1 MTAAYRIAHALLRN
15 ITCALYVAHMPGYR
29 QLSRNRDFTVLWIG
43 DTVSELGSALS
54 MFVFPLIA
62 YALSGSALT
71 AALVEAA
78 YLGGLCATLLPA
90 GVLADRFDRKRI
102 MLVSSAAG
110 CLSHTSL
117 ALAGALGALTLP
129 HLVAVALVTGVAAG
143 AFNPAQT
150 SAIRTVVATEDLPT
164 ALSQNQARQHVAS
177 LLGGPLGGAL
187 YAVARWLPF
196 AVDAVSFAVACVT
209 VSRVRTD
216 LSAPHRRREPLLRQ
230 LTEGFA
236 FMWARP
242 FFRTLMTWAALANL
256 VTNAIFFVVVM
267 RMVQAGVPAAQIGL
281 VSTAAGV
288 GGILGAMLAPS
299 LIHRLPTGRLT
310 VLIGWMCCLPLVPLA
325 FSAGV
330 WTACASTFFLLLL
343 NPAGN
348 AGIGSYRMAVTPEHL
363 QGRVGSTSQFVS
375 ISVMPLAPLLGG
387 YLLEHQGGTV
397 AISALVVASAL
408 LAALLTSSRSI
419 RSVPRPS
426 EWVVEDEPV
435 PALAA

>member
-1 MTAAYRIAHALLRN
+1 
-15 ITCALYVAHMPGYR
+15 MPGYR

-71 AALVEAA
+71 AAVVEAA

-90 GVLADRFDRKRI
+90 GVLADRVDRRRI
-102 MLVSSAAG
+102 MLVSSATG
-110 CLSHTSL
+110 CVAYTSL
-117 ALAGALGALTLP
+117 ALAGATGRLTLP
-129 HLVAVALVTGVAAG
+129 HLVVVALVTGVAAG

-150 SAIRTVVATEDLPT
+150 SAIRSVVTTEDLPT

-177 LLGGPLGGAL
+177 LLGGPLGGTL
-187 YAVARWLPF
+187 YAVTRWLPF
-196 AVDAVSFAVACVT
+196 AVDAVSFAVACLT

-216 LSAPHRRREPLLRQ
+216 LSAPHRRHEPLRRQ
-230 LTEGFA
+230 LTEGFG

-242 FFRTLMTWAALANL
+242 FFRTLLAWSSMTNL
-256 VTNAIFFVVVM
+256 VVNALFFVVVL
-267 RMVQAGVPAAQIGL
+267 RMVQAEVPAAQIGL

-288 GGILGAMLAPS
+288 GGLLGAALAPT

-310 VLIGWMCCLPLVPLA
+310 VLVGWACCVPLVPLA
-325 FSAGV
+325 FSASP

-343 NPAGN
+343 NPVGN
-348 AGIGSYRMAVTPEHL
+348 AGISSYRMAVTPDHL

-375 ISVMPLAPLLGG
+375 MSVMPLAPLLGG
-387 YLLEHQGGTV
+387 WLLEHQGGTV
-397 AISALVVASAL
+397 AIGALVVASAL
-408 LAALLTSSRSI
+408 LAVLLTSSRSI

-426 EWVVEDEPV
+426 EWVLEPV
-435 PALAA
+435 PAPAA

>member
-1 MTAAYRIAHALLRN
+1 
-15 ITCALYVAHMPGYR
+15 MPGYR

-90 GVLADRFDRKRI
+90 GVLADRVDRKRI
-102 MLVSSAAG
+102 MLVSSATG
-110 CLSHTSL
+110 CLSYTSL
-117 ALAGALGALTLP
+117 AVAGALDALTLP
-129 HLVAVALVTGVAAG
+129 HLVAVALVSGVAAG
-143 AFNPAQT
+143 AFNPAQV
-150 SAIRTVVATEDLPT
+150 SAIRSVVPTEDLPT

-187 YAVARWLPF
+187 YAVTRWLPF
-196 AVDAVSFAVACVT
+196 AVDAISFAVACVT

-216 LSAPHRRREPLLRQ
+216 LGAPHRRQEPLRRQ
-230 LTEGFA
+230 LAEGFA

-242 FFRTLMTWAALANL
+242 FFRTLMLWSSLANL
-256 VTNAIFFVVVM
+256 VVNALFFVVVL
-267 RMVQAGVPAAQIGL
+267 RMVADGVPAAQIGL

-288 GGILGAMLAPS
+288 GGILGAMIAPS
-299 LIHRLPTGRLT
+299 LIHRMPTGRLT
-310 VLIGWMCCLPLVPLA
+310 VLIGWACCLPLVPLA
-325 FSAGV
+325 FSSSV
-330 WTACASTFFLLLL
+330 STACASTFFLLLL
-343 NPAGN
+343 NPVGN
-348 AGIGSYRMAVTPEHL
+348 AGISSYRMAVTPDHL

-375 ISVMPLAPLLGG
+375 MSVMPLAPLLGG
-387 YLLEHQGGTV
+387 YLLEHQGGTT
-397 AISALVVASAL
+397 AITVLVVASAL
-408 LAALLTSSRSI
+408 LALLLTSSRSI

-426 EWVVEDEPV
+426 EWVVDEA
-435 PALAA
+435 PALVA

>member
-1 MTAAYRIAHALLRN
+1 
-15 ITCALYVAHMPGYR
+15 MPGYR

-187 YAVARWLPF
+187 YAVTRWLPF

-216 LSAPHRRREPLLRQ
+216 LSAPHRRREPLRRQ

-375 ISVMPLAPLLGG
+375 MSVMPLAPLLGG

-426 EWVVEDEPV
+426 EWAVEDEPM

>member
-1 MTAAYRIAHALLRN
+1 
-15 ITCALYVAHMPGYR
+15 MPGYR

-90 GVLADRFDRKRI
+90 GVLADRVDRRRI
-102 MLVSSAAG
+102 MLVSSATG
-110 CLSHTSL
+110 CAAYASL
-117 ALAGALGALTLP
+117 AVAGALGALTLP
-129 HLVAVALVTGVAAG
+129 HLVGVALVSGVAAG
-143 AFNPAQT
+143 AFNPAQV
-150 SAIRTVVATEDLPT
+150 SAIRSVVATEDLPT

-177 LLGGPLGGAL
+177 LLGGPLGGLL
-187 YAVARWLPF
+187 YAVTRWLPF
-196 AVDAVSFAVACVT
+196 AVDALSYAVACLT

-216 LSAPHRRREPLLRQ
+216 LSPPHRRREPLRQ
-230 LTEGFA
+230 QLAEGFR

-242 FFRTLMTWAALANL
+242 FFRTLMAWASLTNL
-256 VTNAIFFVVVM
+256 VTNAIFFVVVL
-267 RMVQAGVPAAQIGL
+267 RMVSEGVPAAQIGL

-288 GGILGAMLAPS
+288 GGILGAAIAPS

-310 VLIGWMCCLPLVPLA
+310 VLIGWACCLPLAPLA
-325 FSAGV
+325 VSDSV
-330 WTACASTFFLLLL
+330 WTACACTFSLLVL
-343 NPAGN
+343 NPVGN
-348 AGIGSYRMAVTPEHL
+348 AGIISYRMAVTPDHL

-375 ISVMPLAPLLGG
+375 MSVMPLAPLLGG
-387 YLLEHQGGTV
+387 WLLEHQGGTV
-397 AISALVVASAL
+397 AITALVVASAL
-408 LAALLTSSRSI
+408 LAVLLTASRSI

-426 EWVVEDEPV
+426 EWVVEEAEESD
-435 PALAA
+435 PAPAPLLAG

>member
-1 MTAAYRIAHALLRN
+1 
-15 ITCALYVAHMPGYR
+15 MPGYR
-29 QLSRNRDFTVLWIG
+29 QLSHNRDFTVLWIG

-71 AALVEAA
+71 AAVVEAA

-90 GVLADRFDRKRI
+90 GVLADRVDRRRI
-102 MLVSSAAG
+102 MLVSSATG
-110 CLSHTSL
+110 CVAYTSL
-117 ALAGALGALTLP
+117 ALAGATGRLTLP
-129 HLVAVALVTGVAAG
+129 HLVVVALVTGVAAG

-150 SAIRTVVATEDLPT
+150 SAIRSVVTTEDLPT

-177 LLGGPLGGAL
+177 LLGGPLGGTL
-187 YAVARWLPF
+187 YAVTRWLPF
-196 AVDAVSFAVACVT
+196 AVDAVSFAIACLT

-216 LSAPHRRREPLLRQ
+216 LSAPHRRHEPLRRQ
-230 LTEGFA
+230 LTEGFG

-242 FFRTLMTWAALANL
+242 FFRTLLAWSSMTNL
-256 VTNAIFFVVVM
+256 VVNALFFVVVL
-267 RMVQAGVPAAQIGL
+267 RMVQAEVPAAQIGL

-288 GGILGAMLAPS
+288 GGLLGAALAPT

-310 VLIGWMCCLPLVPLA
+310 VLVGWACCVPLVPLA
-325 FSAGV
+325 FSARP

-343 NPAGN
+343 NPVGN
-348 AGIGSYRMAVTPEHL
+348 AGISSYRMAVTPDHL

-375 ISVMPLAPLLGG
+375 MSVMPLAPLLGG
-387 YLLEHQGGTV
+387 WLLEHQGGTV
-397 AISALVVASAL
+397 AIGALVVASAL
-408 LAALLTSSRSI
+408 LAVLLTSSRSI

-426 EWVVEDEPV
+426 EWVLEPV
-435 PALAA
+435 PAPVA

>member
-1 MTAAYRIAHALLRN
+1 
-15 ITCALYVAHMPGYR
+15 MPGYR

-71 AALVEAA
+71 AAVVEAA

-90 GVLADRFDRKRI
+90 GVLADRVDRRRI
-102 MLVSSAAG
+102 MLVSSATG
-110 CLSHTSL
+110 CVAYTSL
-117 ALAGALGALTLP
+117 ALAGATGRLTLP
-129 HLVAVALVTGVAAG
+129 HLVVVALVTGVAAG

-150 SAIRTVVATEDLPT
+150 SAIRSVVTTEDLPT

-177 LLGGPLGGAL
+177 LLGGPLGGTL
-187 YAVARWLPF
+187 YAVTRWLPF
-196 AVDAVSFAVACVT
+196 AVDAVSFAIACLT

-216 LSAPHRRREPLLRQ
+216 LSAPHRRHEPLGRQ
-230 LTEGFA
+230 LTEGFG

-242 FFRTLMTWAALANL
+242 FFRTLLAWSSMTNL
-256 VTNAIFFVVVM
+256 VVNALFFVVVL
-267 RMVQAGVPAAQIGL
+267 RMAQAEVPAAQIGL

-288 GGILGAMLAPS
+288 GGLLGAALAPT

-310 VLIGWMCCLPLVPLA
+310 VLVGWACCVPLVPLA
-325 FSAGV
+325 FSASP

-343 NPAGN
+343 NPVGN
-348 AGIGSYRMAVTPEHL
+348 AGISSYRMAVTPDHL

-375 ISVMPLAPLLGG
+375 MSVMPLAPLLGG
-387 YLLEHQGGTV
+387 WLLEHQGGTV
-397 AISALVVASAL
+397 AIGALVVASAL
-408 LAALLTSSRSI
+408 LAVLLTSSRSI

-426 EWVVEDEPV
+426 EWVLEPV
-435 PALAA
+435 PAPVA

>member
-1 MTAAYRIAHALLRN
+1 
-15 ITCALYVAHMPGYR
+15 MPGYR

-54 MFVFPLIA
+54 TFVFPLIA

-90 GVLADRFDRKRI
+90 GVLADRLDRKRI
-102 MLVSSAAG
+102 MLTASATG
-110 CLSHTSL
+110 CAAYASL
-117 ALAGALGALTLP
+117 AVAGATGHLTLA
-129 HLVAVALVTGVAAG
+129 HLVVVALVTGVAAG

-150 SAIRTVVATEDLPT
+150 SAIRSVVSTEDLPT

-187 YAVARWLPF
+187 YAVTRWLPF
-196 AVDAVSFAVACVT
+196 AVDAVSFAVACLT

-216 LSAPHRRREPLLRQ
+216 LGAPHRQRESLRRQ
-230 LTEGFA
+230 LAEGFG

-242 FFRTLMTWAALANL
+242 FFRTLLAWSSLTNL
-256 VTNAIFFVVVM
+256 VVNALFFVVVL
-267 RMVQAGVPAAQIGL
+267 RMVSDGVPPAQIGL
-281 VSTAAGV
+281 VSTAAGL
-288 GGILGAMLAPS
+288 GGILGATLAPA

-310 VLIGWMCCLPLVPLA
+310 VLVGWACCLPLVPLA
-325 FSAGV
+325 LSSSV
-330 WTACASTFFLLLL
+330 WVACASTFGLLLL
-343 NPAGN
+343 NPVGN
-348 AGIGSYRMAVTPEHL
+348 AGIGAYRMAVTPDEL

-375 ISVMPLAPLLGG
+375 MSVMPLAPLLGG
-387 YLLEHQGGTV
+387 LLLEHAGGTV
-397 AISALVVASAL
+397 AVGALVVASAL
-408 LAALLTSSRSI
+408 LAVLLTSSSSI

-426 EWVVEDEPV
+426 EWARADEPSAPPV
-435 PALAA
+435 LAA